1 MISDEVN
8 DGQRQFED
16 GFIENDEFMATED
29 DKRRAHGELDWKGL
43 PHQTLSLSA
52 ITSIRTIDNR
62 EHQLVKIP
70 FN

>member
-29 DKRRAHGELDWKGL
+29 DKRRAHGELD
-43 PHQTLSLSA
+43 
-52 ITSIRTIDNR
+52 
-62 EHQLVKIP
+62 
-70 FN
+70 